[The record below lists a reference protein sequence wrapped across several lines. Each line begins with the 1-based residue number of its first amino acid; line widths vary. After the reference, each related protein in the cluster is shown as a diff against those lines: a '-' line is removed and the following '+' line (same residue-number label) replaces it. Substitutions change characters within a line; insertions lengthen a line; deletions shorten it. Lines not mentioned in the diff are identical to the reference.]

1 MDLTT
6 LPLLP
11 PTLTVLD
18 CYRNQLTTLLTLLPP
33 ALIELWYSSNKLT
46 TLPTLPPAL
55 IELWCSSNKLTTP
68 PPHPSTELWRSDSP
82 YTSIFE
88 QLITHDIAENVY
100 RIRLYHASII
110 KGYARSTIALRDTF
124 GEKYNGV
131 LRDDC
136 LNMIGSYLSGQSGT
150 LAMQIA
156 ALRTAL
162 I

>member
-18 CYRNQLTTLLTLLPP
+18 CYRNQLTTLLTL
-33 ALIELWYSSNKLT
+33 
-46 TLPTLPPAL
+46 LPPAL

-88 QLITHDIAENVY
+88 QLITHDMVETIQ
-100 RIRLYHASII
+100 RIRTY
-110 KGYARSTIALRDTF
+110 YALLKSQSRSTIALHQTF
-124 GEKYNGV
+124 GKKYNGG
-131 LRDDC
+131 LSDDC
-136 LNMIGSYLSGQSGT
+136 VNIIGSYLSGQSGT

-156 ALRTAL
+156 ALRAVL
-162 I
+162 SAQDL